1 MNERVGRVGLA
12 FLALAI
18 PVAAEWDDSL
28 LRPFVIH
35 HRSAAPSRADVS
47 FLLDPPAGKEGFIQ
61 VRNGRFTTAAGRRIR
76 FWGVNVTD
84 WSKGSVML
92 PSKQDAPVWAAALS
106 RFGVNLVR
114 LHFLDLFAPRGLI
127 DGAPEDSRSFD
138 AAQLDRLDFWVAELK
153 KRGIYVNL
161 NLNVGRS
168 YKRGDG
174 VADYDKIRWAKGLV
188 LFNPRLIELQKEYAR
203 QILTHRN
210 PYTGNEYRHEP
221 AVALVEI
228 LNENALYAGFR
239 APTPYYDE
247 QLTRLY
253 NAWLEKHR
261 APEER
266 AAIRQQAGVAEGE
279 PVPRL
284 KAPEVAAAPKERFE
298 AEMAF
303 FMELEDRFYQDM
315 YRYLRETVGV
325 RVPIVATAD
334 HSHSGSSYPML
345 ATISKLDVLDGHAY
359 WQHPGT
365 RSPKTPMVNDP
376 LNSTV
381 VRLARTA
388 VAGKPYTVSET
399 NHPFPNDYAAE
410 GIPILAAY
418 GGFQDWDAIVMYTFE
433 PKLAAD
439 APAYVGDP
447 FDISLDPVRMPQM
460 ASGALMFLR
469 ADLRPARKT
478 ITRTYSTEQ
487 VIYSRRLPRSKQPF
501 FTPGF
506 PPWIALRHAVRI
518 GSFDGPPNSG
528 FFASRPTPLVSDTQ
542 ELVWDTSGEGG
553 GLLTVQTDR
562 TEALIGFVRE
572 HPRPLRH
579 LVANLRNRF
588 AALVLSCLEPR
599 AIAECGKL
607 LLTAGSRVAN
617 TGMTWDADR
626 TRATNWGGPPT
637 LVEPVTGSLTL
648 RGLRRARS
656 VRAWALDGAGQ
667 PIADPIRAIRSG
679 PDWIL
684 SLGDPVTTWY
694 VVEVSRP

>member
-1 MNERVGRVGLA
+1 MNPRVWRACLTLLSLA
-12 FLALAI
+12 V
-18 PVAAEWDDSL
+18 PAAGGWDGSL
-28 LRPFVIH
+28 LRPFVMN
-35 HRSAAPSRADVS
+35 HRSAAASRADVS
-47 FLLDPPAGKEGFIQ
+47 FLLDPPAGKDGFIQ
-61 VRNGRFTTAAGRRIR
+61 IRNGHLATGGGRRIR

-92 PSKQDAPVWAAALS
+92 PPKEDAPVWAAALS

-127 DGAPEDSRSFD
+127 DAARDDSRSFD
-138 AAQLDRLDFWVAELK
+138 AGQLDRLDFWVAELK

-168 YKRGDG
+168 YKRGDE

-188 LFNPRLIELQKEYAR
+188 LFDPRLIELQKEYAR
-203 QILTHRN
+203 RILTHRN

-228 LNENALYAGFR
+228 LNENAIYAGFR
-239 APTPYYDE
+239 APTSYYDE
-247 QLTRLY
+247 QLTERY
-253 NAWLEKHR
+253 NHWLRER
-261 APEER
+261 RSPEQI
-266 AAIRQQAGVAEGE
+266 AAIRRQAGVADGE

-284 KAPEVAAAPKERFE
+284 RSSEIAGAPKERFE

-303 FMELEDRFYQDM
+303 FMELEDRFYQEM
-315 YRYLRETVGV
+315 YRYLRQSVGV

-345 ATISKLDVLDGHAY
+345 ATISKLDVMDGHAY

-376 LNSTV
+376 LNSIV

-418 GGFQDWDAIVMYTFE
+418 ASFQDWDAIVMYTFE

-447 FDISLDPVRMPQM
+447 FDISLDPVRMSQM
-460 ASGALMFLR
+460 ASGALLFLR
-469 ADLRPARKT
+469 SDVRPSRKT
-478 ITRTYSTEQ
+478 VTRTYSNEQ
-487 VIYSRRLPRSKQPF
+487 VMYSRRLPRSEQPL

-506 PPWIALRHAVRI
+506 PPWIPLLHGVRI
-518 GSFDGPPNSG
+518 GSFDGPPTSG
-528 FFASRPTPLVSDTQ
+528 FLVPRPARLVSDTQ
-542 ELVWDTSGEGG
+542 ELVWDTSEGAG
-553 GLLTVQTDR
+553 GLVTVQTDR
-562 TEALIGFVRE
+562 SEALIGFVRSRG
-572 HPRPLRH
+572 RPLRH
-579 LVANLRNRF
+579 LSASLRNCF
-588 AALVLSCLEPR
+588 AAVVLSCMEPR
-599 AIAECGKL
+599 PIAECGKL
-607 LLTAGSRVAN
+607 LLTAGSRVVN
-617 TGMTWDADR
+617 TGMTWDPER
-626 TRATNWGGPPT
+626 IRATNWGGPPT

-648 RGLRRARS
+648 RGLRGARS

-667 PIADPIRAIRSG
+667 PLGDPIPAIRSG

-694 VVEVSRP
+694 VLEVLRQ

>member
-1 MNERVGRVGLA
+1 LFALPLRVVAQSNDLPLRA
-12 FLALAI
+12 FAM
-18 PVAAEWDDSL
+18 D
-28 LRPFVIH
+28 
-35 HRSAAPSRADVS
+35 HRAGGVSKADVS
-47 FLLDPPAGKEGFIQ
+47 FLLDPPAGKDGFVHI
-61 VRNGRFTTAAGRRIR
+61 RNGHLATGGGRRIR

-92 PSKQDAPVWAAALS
+92 PPKQDAPVWAAALA

-127 DGAPEDSRSFD
+127 DATGDDSRSFD
-138 AAQLDRLDFWVAELK
+138 LVQLDRLDFWVAELK

-168 YKRGDG
+168 YKAGDG
-174 VADYDKIRWAKGLV
+174 VADYDKIRWGKGLV
-188 LFNPRLIELQKEYAR
+188 LFDPRLIELQKEYAR

-210 PYTGNEYRHEP
+210 PYTGREYRHEP
-221 AVALVEI
+221 AVALIEI
-228 LNENALYAGFR
+228 LNENGLYVGFR
-239 APTPYYDE
+239 APTPYYEE
-247 QLTRLY
+247 QLTQRY
-253 NAWLEKHR
+253 NSWLR
-261 APEER
+261 QRCSPEQI
-266 AAIRQQAGVAEGE
+266 AVIRRQAGVSESE

-284 KAPEVAAAPKERFE
+284 KSAEVAGAPRERFE

-315 YRYLRETVGV
+315 YRYLRDSLGV
-325 RVPIVATAD
+325 RMPVVATAD

-345 ATISKLDVLDGHAY
+345 ATISKLDVVDGHAY

-365 RSPKTPMVNDP
+365 RLPKAPMVNDP

-381 VRLARTA
+381 VRLSRTA

-418 GGFQDWDAIVMYTFE
+418 GSFQDWDAIVVYTFE

-447 FDISLDPVRMPQM
+447 FDISFDPVRMTQM
-460 ASGALMFLR
+460 ASGALLFLR
-469 ADLRPARKT
+469 SDVRPSRKFV
-478 ITRTYSTEQ
+478 TRTYSAEQ
-487 VIYSRRLPRSKQPF
+487 VISSRRLPRSEQPF

-506 PPWIALRHAVRI
+506 PPWVPLCHGVRI
-518 GSFDGPPNSG
+518 GAFDGPPSSG
-528 FFASRPTPLVSDTQ
+528 FFLPRPAPLISDTE
-542 ELVWDTSGEGG
+542 ELVWDTGEEAG
-553 GLLTVQTDR
+553 GLVTIQTDR
-562 TEALIGFVRE
+562 TEALIGFVRN
-572 HPRPLRH
+572 PARPLRH
-579 LVANLRNRF
+579 LSADLRNRF
-588 AALVLSCLEPR
+588 AALVLSCMDPQP
-599 AIAECGKL
+599 IAECGKL

-617 TGMTWDADR
+617 TGMTWDPER
-626 TRATNWGGPPT
+626 IRAMNWGGPPT

-648 RGLRRARS
+648 RGLERARS
-656 VRAWALDGAGQ
+656 VTAYALDGAPQ
-667 PIADPIRAIRSG
+667 PLGDPIPAIRSG

-684 SLGDPVTTWY
+684 ALGDPVTTWY
-694 VVEVSRP
+694 VLEVLRQ